1 MWPDEAMAAT
11 TRQRIWVHKLTLST
25 YCTYVSRAVRMSA
38 ILDALGAT
46 PERQLSNMSTLMS
59 SSSRTTQSPTP
70 ALKAGLSSPSCW
82 KMPRSMVASFDAVY
96 ACATTRRTMVM
107 RRKRRTGPWT
117 EEAEEEEEE
126 EEEEDRVLRRS
137 VTLRS
142 RGLSPD
148 PYRLQIHQEFVIL
161 DGAQLGVCSSSI
173 I

>member
-1 MWPDEAMAAT
+1 
-11 TRQRIWVHKLTLST
+11 
-25 YCTYVSRAVRMSA
+25 
-38 ILDALGAT
+38 
-46 PERQLSNMSTLMS
+46 
-59 SSSRTTQSPTP
+59 
-70 ALKAGLSSPSCW
+70 
-82 KMPRSMVASFDAVY
+82 
-96 ACATTRRTMVM
+96 M

-117 EEAEEEEEE
+117 EEEEEEEE
-126 EEEEDRVLRRS
+126 KEEEDEEDRVLRRS

>member
-1 MWPDEAMAAT
+1 
-11 TRQRIWVHKLTLST
+11 
-25 YCTYVSRAVRMSA
+25 
-38 ILDALGAT
+38 
-46 PERQLSNMSTLMS
+46 
-59 SSSRTTQSPTP
+59 
-70 ALKAGLSSPSCW
+70 
-82 KMPRSMVASFDAVY
+82 
-96 ACATTRRTMVM
+96 MVM

-117 EEAEEEEEE
+117 EEEEEEEE
-126 EEEEDRVLRRS
+126 EDEEDRVLRRS